1 MKKIEV
7 WIKLFQLDRVKSALR
22 GAGVRGLTTT
32 EVRRLADR
40 GSGVA
45 SYRGVTYKSEFA
57 SKLKL
62 EIVAHDDLVERFV
75 STLVTLLQGGPSDDE
90 EIIVTAIDDAL
101 CIRTGEIAEAAI
113 W

>member
-7 WIKLFQLDRVKSALR
+7 WIKLFQLDPVKSALR
-22 GAGVRGLTTT
+22 AEGVRGLTTT
-32 EVRRLADR
+32 EVRRRLSR
-40 GSGVA
+40 GDGVA
-45 SYRGVTYKSEFA
+45 SYWGVTYRIEFP

-62 EIVAHDDLVERFV
+62 EIVVHDGLVERFV
-75 STLVTLLQGGPSDDE
+75 AMLVRHLRGGPSDDE
-90 EIIVTAIDDAL
+90 EIIVTEIDDAL